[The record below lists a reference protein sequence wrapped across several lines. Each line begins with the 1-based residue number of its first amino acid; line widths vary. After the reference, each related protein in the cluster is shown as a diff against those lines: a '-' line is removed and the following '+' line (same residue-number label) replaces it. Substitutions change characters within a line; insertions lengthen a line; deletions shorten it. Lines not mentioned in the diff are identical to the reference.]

1 MADEQPPPMWR
12 LRETRQL
19 MDWMESRGSHLTDI
33 SSIREWLHSQGPGP
47 WWEQLGEVVEA
58 LSLEVGEAEIPVK
71 HFVEWLVEWGREI
84 RRRQTGL
91 LLLTAHRAK
100 GLEFDHVVVL
110 DGGWEKI
117 GKGEDRDASRRL
129 YYVAMSRAKQ
139 TLSLLRS
146 SRAHPFLD
154 ALDTG
159 SEPFVE
165 RAVLEGLDHDQT
177 GLDRRYLRLTLKDV
191 DIGFAGRFSCAHY
204 RPRGYRRRET
214 GRCTSVAGEWQSL
227 GAVGWAGKACRA
239 TGQVI
244 RAAQRYV
251 IGEHTR
257 DRRYSPISGGQLGRV
272 PVLGQVRSM
281 GGGFA
286 RVGLWLLI

>member
-1 MADEQPPPMWR
+1 
-12 LRETRQL
+12 
-19 MDWMESRGSHLTDI
+19 MENRGSHLTDI
-33 SSIREWLHSQGPGP
+33 ASIREWLHPRGPGP

-58 LSLEVGEAEIPVK
+58 LSLEVGQAEMPVK

-117 GKGEDRDASRRL
+117 GKGEDRDAPRRL

-139 TLSLLRS
+139 TLSLVRS
-146 SRAHPFLD
+146 SKAHPFLD

-159 SEPFVE
+159 SAPFIE
-165 RAVLEGLDHDQT
+165 RAVPEGVHHDQT

-191 DIGFAGRFSCAHY
+191 DIGFAGRFACDHAVHAAVAALKPDDALQLRANGSRWELLDRQGRSVGRLAKSFAP
-204 RPRGYRRRET
+204 PRGMSLESIRVIAVIQRYRADSPAEY
-214 GRCTSVAGEWQSL
+214 QSL
-227 GAVGWAGKACRA
+227 IKCDQWE
-239 TGQVI
+239 VI
-244 RAAQRYV
+244 
-251 IGEHTR
+251 
-257 DRRYSPISGGQLGRV
+257 V
-272 PVLGQVRSM
+272 PELVFGS
-281 GGGFA
+281 
-286 RVGLWLLI
+286 